1 MDPINKKEWDQIKL
15 LAEKIGYGEMRVII
29 QKGKPSRVELLVKS
43 VRLDDHDDFAQ
54 GLNTISL

>member
-1 MDPINKKEWDQIKL
+1 MDPTNKKEWDQIKL

-43 VRLDDHDDFAQ
+43 VRLDDQDEFAQ